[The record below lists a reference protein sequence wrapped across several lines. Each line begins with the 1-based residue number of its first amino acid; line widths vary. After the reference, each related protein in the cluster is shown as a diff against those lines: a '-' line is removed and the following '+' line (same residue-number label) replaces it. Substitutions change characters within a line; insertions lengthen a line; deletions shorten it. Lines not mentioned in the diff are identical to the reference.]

1 MNQNLVSI
9 EFSPA
14 ELDAI
19 DGALAVLEA
28 KLDRLIVLSPEQR
41 HQALKMGDK
50 SEAFCRQTEMVLRQN
65 PGMVPGDFSL
75 EEYRLDLAALDALRP
90 RLQRLRTLTDR
101 ADDTELALGSD
112 IMSASYDGYALAKV
126 GGKGTAL
133 DTLKEAMQTR
143 LSRKPHTSPDTPA
156 A

>member
-9 EFSPA
+9 EFAPA
-14 ELDAI
+14 DLDAI
-19 DGALAVLEA
+19 DSALAVLEA
-28 KLDRLIVLSPEQR
+28 KLDALITLTAEQR
-41 HQALKMGDK
+41 RKAIKMGDR
-50 SEAFCRQTEMVLRQN
+50 SEAFCRQTELVLRQN
-65 PGMVPGDFSL
+65 PGIVPGNFDFIG
-75 EEYRLDLAALDALRP
+75 YQQDIAALDALRP

-101 ADDTELALGSD
+101 ADDTALALGSD

-143 LSRKPHTSPDTPA
+143 LTRKPRTPPDTSA

>member
-1 MNQNLVSI
+1 MNQNLVSL

-112 IMSASYDGYALAKV
+112 ILSASLDGYALTKV
-126 GGKGTAL
+126 IGQGTGL
-133 DTLKEAMQTR
+133 DTLKAAMKTR
-143 LSRKPHTSPDTPA
+143 LARKSRKPADPA

>member
-9 EFSPA
+9 EFAPA
-14 ELDAI
+14 DLDAI

-28 KLDRLIVLSPEQR
+28 KLDALITLTADQR
-41 HQALKMGDK
+41 RKAIKMGDR
-50 SEAFCRQTEMVLRQN
+50 SEVFCRQTEMVLRQN
-65 PGMVPGDFSL
+65 PGIVPGNFDFIGFQQ
-75 EEYRLDLAALDALRP
+75 DIVALDALRP

-101 ADDTELALGSD
+101 ADDTVLALGSD

-143 LSRKPHTSPDTPA
+143 LSRKPQSPDKPEA
-156 A
+156 